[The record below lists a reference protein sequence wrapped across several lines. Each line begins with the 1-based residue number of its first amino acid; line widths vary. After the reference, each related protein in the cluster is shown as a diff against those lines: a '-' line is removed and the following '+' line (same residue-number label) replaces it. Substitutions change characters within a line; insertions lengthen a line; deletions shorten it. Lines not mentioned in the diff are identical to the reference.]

1 MKIKTPEIISQA
13 ESYDGIRAGLVALS
27 SVLEGPSYRKAR
39 AGAGSTMQSDEPRGV
54 DWPPEARTV
63 LVLGLHHPEN
73 ELRLDW
79 WERGDTW
86 GNRRLRTI
94 STFLKEWLRE
104 ACGMGAHPLPYHLE
118 KGGIFLKDAAVM
130 SGIGII
136 GRNNLLLHP
145 EWGPRVRLRSLLLEG
160 DWQPTQPLQG
170 FAPCD
175 GCAVYCQEACPVNA
189 FPAGR
194 YSRPACSRQMETD
207 VANKQRLGKDEED
220 GKRDFVIKYCRACEL
235 SCPVGA

>member
-13 ESYDGIRAGLVALS
+13 ESYDGIRAGLVALDE
-27 SVLEGPSYRKAR
+27 VLKGPSYRAAR
-39 AGAGSTMQSDEPRGV
+39 EGPAPMSQLAERRGV

-63 LVLGLHHPEN
+63 MVLGLHHPEN
-73 ELRLDW
+73 EPRLDW

-94 STFLKEWLRE
+94 SAFLKEWLWE
-104 ACGMGAHPLPYHLE
+104 ACGMGAHPLPYQLE
-118 KGGIFLKDAAVM
+118 KGGILLKDAAVM

-136 GRNNLLLHP
+136 GRSNLLLYP

-170 FAPCD
+170 FSPCETCE
-175 GCAVYCQEACPVNA
+175 GYCQKACPVNA
-189 FPAGR
+189 FPGGR
-194 YSRPACSRQMETD
+194 YSRPLCLRQMEAD
-207 VANKQRLGKDEED
+207 AED
-220 GKRDFVIKYCRACEL
+220 KVSIKETKNNGERKYVIKYCRACEL